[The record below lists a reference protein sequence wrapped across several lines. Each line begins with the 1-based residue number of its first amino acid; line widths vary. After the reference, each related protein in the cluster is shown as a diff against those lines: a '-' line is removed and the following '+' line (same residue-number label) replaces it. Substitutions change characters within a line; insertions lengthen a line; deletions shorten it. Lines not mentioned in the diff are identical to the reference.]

1 MEEEPTTLE
10 EAMKITSKKEK
21 IMKLIKENKEKGSN
35 NKVKS
40 SNSDKKLDTYYN
52 NYSNKNFQSVNLLN
66 N

>member
-1 MEEEPTTLE
+1 
-10 EAMKITSKKEK
+10 
-21 IMKLIKENKEKGSN
+21 MKLIKENKEKGSN